1 MKRTVLVI
9 DDDKVTLNMVQYALE
24 DKFIVSA
31 VNDGQKAFRV
41 LERTRPD
48 IILLDVKMPGM
59 DGYEVIQRLKANQEY
74 KDIPVIF
81 LTAVT
86 DEYTETKCFEAGA
99 EDYICKPFTVNALT
113 ARIERVLNIREY
125 LEDKVPEE

>member
-1 MKRTVLVI
+1 MKRTVLVV
-9 DDDKVTLNMVQYALE
+9 DDDKVVLNMIQEALE
-24 DKFIVSA
+24 GKFIVSA
-31 VNDGQKAFRV
+31 VNDGEKAFGA
-41 LERTRPD
+41 LERIHPD
-48 IILLDVKMPGM
+48 VILLDLKMPGL
-59 DGYEVIQRLKANQEY
+59 DGYDIIQRLKVNQAY

-99 EDYICKPFTVNALT
+99 EDYICKPFTVNTLI

-125 LEDKVPEE
+125 L

>member
-1 MKRTVLVI
+1 MKRTVLVV
-9 DDDKVTLNMVQYALE
+9 DDEKVVLDMVSEALE
-24 DKFIVSA
+24 DKFVVAA
-31 VNDGQKAFRV
+31 VNDGQKAISV
-41 LERTRPD
+41 LERIKPD
-48 IILLDVKMPGM
+48 VILLDLKMPGM
-59 DGYEVIQRLKANQEY
+59 DGYDVIQRLKTNREY

-99 EDYICKPFTVNALT
+99 EDYICKPFTANALT

-125 LEDKVPEE
+125 LE